1 MMDEPTFERTI
12 SACERCGGRVFEVAS
27 YLDRQVS
34 VMLADPND
42 DGRWMHDGEQLIASA
57 YRIRCAGCGHDAF
70 SHHNCPRCGHD
81 GALARVLESPA
92 RLAVPKRCPSC
103 SSTELLVTGVAP
115 ALARTGTGR
124 VEPVAQASFGE
135 PGFHVAAILCD
146 GCDWIAAAEGCVLC
160 GS

>member
-1 MMDEPTFERTI
+1 MNELTFERTI
-12 SACERCGGRVFEVAS
+12 TACERCGGRVFEVAS
-27 YLDRQVS
+27 YLDRQVA

-57 YRIRCAGCGHDAF
+57 YRVRCTGCGDQAF
-70 SHHNCPRCGHD
+70 ASDDCPRCAKP
-81 GALARVLESPA
+81 GALAGVLAATA

-103 SSTELLVTGVAP
+103 SSTELLVTAVAP
-115 ALARTGTGR
+115 ALVRTGAGR
-124 VEPVAQASFGE
+124 IAPTLQAGYGE

-146 GCDWIAAAEGCVLC
+146 GCDWVAAAEGCVLC

>member
-1 MMDEPTFERTI
+1 MVA
-12 SACERCGGRVFEVAS
+12 ACERCGGAVFEIAS

-42 DGRWMHDGEQLIASA
+42 DGRWMHDGEQFIASA
-57 YRIRCAGCGHDAF
+57 YRVRCTSCARVALTSTD
-70 SHHNCPRCGHD
+70 CPRCHRE
-81 GALARVLESPA
+81 GALAGVLAAPA

-115 ALARTGTGR
+115 ALARTGVGR
-124 VEPVAQASFGE
+124 VEPVAQASFGD
-135 PGFHVAAILCD
+135 PGFHIAAILCD
-146 GCDWIAAAEGCVLC
+146 GCDWMTVAEGCVLC